1 MFKPVNLNENF
12 PEMEKKWL
20 KHWYEKGIVKKYL
33 NKNKDS
39 KKYFS
44 FHVITSMCFKAYRH

>member
-1 MFKPVNLNENF
+1 MFKSVDGNINF

-20 KHWYEKGIVKKYL
+20 KHWYEKGIDKKYRE
-33 NKNKDS
+33 KNKDS

-44 FHVITSMCFKAYRH
+44 FLDGPITA